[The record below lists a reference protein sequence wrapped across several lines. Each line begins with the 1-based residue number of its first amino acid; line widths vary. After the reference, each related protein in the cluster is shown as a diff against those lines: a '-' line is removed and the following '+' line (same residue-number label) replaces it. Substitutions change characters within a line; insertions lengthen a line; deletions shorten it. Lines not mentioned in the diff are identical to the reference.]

1 MVRGRLS
8 GIHSSIA
15 ICGVLILSL
24 LLAACGDEDT
34 GVYRG
39 DIKIDGSSTVFPISQ
54 AIAEEFFLENRGM
67 RFTVGASGTGGG
79 FEKFCRGDIDISDA
93 SRPIKQHEADTCAEN
108 GIEFTE
114 LTVAADGLSVI
125 VNRDNDWAD
134 CLTVEQLHE
143 LWKPGSTVERWS
155 DLDPSWP
162 NNAINLFG
170 PGTDSG
176 TFDYFTE
183 TINGESGASRPDYSA
198 SEDDNVLIQGVEG
211 DKYALAYLGYAYYS
225 ENADRLKVLAIDD
238 GNGCVAPSPETVQD
252 GSYTPLSRPVFIYVN
267 NDGLREHNVD
277 DLATPGPTSTLAAFV
292 TYYLTEGVGVI
303 PFVGYIPYDQSVYDE
318 QLRELR
324 AVTGMGTESDE

>member
-1 MVRGRLS
+1 MVQGRRRS
-8 GIHSSIA
+8 IRSAIA

-24 LLAACGDEDT
+24 LLAACGDEET

-39 DIKIDGSSTVFPISQ
+39 DIEIDGSSTVFPISQ

-93 SRPIKQHEADTCAEN
+93 SRPIKADEAATCAEN

-134 CLTVEQLHE
+134 CLTVDQLHE

-162 NNAINLFG
+162 DNAINLFG

-183 TINGESGASRPDYSA
+183 TINGETGASRPDYSA

-211 DKYALAYLGYAYYS
+211 DEYALAYLGYAYYS
-225 ENADRLKVLAIDD
+225 ENADRLKVLAIDG
-238 GNGCVAPSPETVQD
+238 GNGCVAPAPETVQD

-277 DLATPGPTSTLAAFV
+277 DLATPGPTSSLAAFV
-292 TYYLTEGVGVI
+292 TYYLTDGVGVI

-318 QLRELR
+318 QLRKVAE
-324 AVTGMGTESDE
+324 VTGMGGGE

>member
-211 DKYALAYLGYAYYS
+211 DEYALAYLGYAYYS

-318 QLRELR
+318 QLREVR